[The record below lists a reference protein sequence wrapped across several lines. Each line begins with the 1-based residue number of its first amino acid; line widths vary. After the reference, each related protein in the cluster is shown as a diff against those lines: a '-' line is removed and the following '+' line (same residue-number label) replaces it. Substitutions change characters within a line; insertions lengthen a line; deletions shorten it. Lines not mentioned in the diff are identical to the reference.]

1 MVSLGN
7 EARSTDSTRSP
18 CRASSIAVAAPPTR
32 APTTITSYRPA
43 PIAVSSCRY
52 PYATVWS
59 LCTVATVMAGQKA
72 SGQRRLTRDDW
83 ITAALAA
90 IADGGL
96 AAVGVEPLA
105 ARLGATKGS
114 FYWHFEN
121 RGALLEAAIRHWEK
135 ETTTDVVAEITAA
148 RDAPGQPVPAPGGRR
163 DRARRAG
170 PGWPGA
176 ARQRH
181 ASRGRTSL
189 AADHRRPAQPD
200 HHGAPAPGIP
210 PAEARRRALL
220 AYSAYLG
227 HGQLAHSTPGV
238 LPATRAGRRA
248 YLDDAIRA
256 LTTP

>member
-1 MVSLGN
+1 
-7 EARSTDSTRSP
+7 
-18 CRASSIAVAAPPTR
+18 
-32 APTTITSYRPA
+32 
-43 PIAVSSCRY
+43 
-52 PYATVWS
+52 
-59 LCTVATVMAGQKA
+59 MAEPKA

-121 RGALLEAAIRHWEK
+121 RDALLQAAVSRWEK

-148 RDAPGQPVPAPGGRR
+148 RDAPASQFRRLVASVIERAEQDRVGPALLASAAHPAVAPALERVT
-163 DRARRAG
+163 
-170 PGWPGA
+170 A
-176 ARQRH
+176 ARLDLI
-181 ASRGRTSL
+181 TL
-189 AADHRRPAQPD
+189 VFRRLGFAQ
-200 HHGAPAPGIP
+200 AQ
-210 PAEARRRALL
+210 ARRRALL

-227 HGQLAHSTPGV
+227 HGQLAHSAPGV

>member
-1 MVSLGN
+1 
-7 EARSTDSTRSP
+7 
-18 CRASSIAVAAPPTR
+18 
-32 APTTITSYRPA
+32 
-43 PIAVSSCRY
+43 
-52 PYATVWS
+52 
-59 LCTVATVMAGQKA
+59 MAQRKT

-121 RGALLEAAIRHWEK
+121 REALLAAAISRWEQ

-148 RDAPGQPVPAPGGRR
+148 RDAPASQFRRLVAGVIERAEQDRVGPALLASAGHLAVAPVLERVT
-163 DRARRAG
+163 
-170 PGWPGA
+170 A
-176 ARQRH
+176 ARLDLI
-181 ASRGRTSL
+181 TMVF
-189 AADHRRPAQPD
+189 RRLGFTQAQ
-200 HHGAPAPGIP
+200 
-210 PAEARRRALL
+210 ARRRALL
-220 AYSAYLG
+220 AYSSYLG

-238 LPATRAGRRA
+238 LPATKAGRRA

-256 LTTP
+256 LTTR

>member
-1 MVSLGN
+1 
-7 EARSTDSTRSP
+7 
-18 CRASSIAVAAPPTR
+18 
-32 APTTITSYRPA
+32 
-43 PIAVSSCRY
+43 
-52 PYATVWS
+52 
-59 LCTVATVMAGQKA
+59 MAEQKA

-83 ITAALAA
+83 ITAALRA

-121 RGALLEAAIRHWEK
+121 RDALLEAAIRRWEK

-148 RDAPGQPVPAPGGRR
+148 RDAPASQFRR
-163 DRARRAG
+163 LG
-170 PGWPGA
+170 F
-176 ARQRH
+176 
-181 ASRGRTSL
+181 
-189 AADHRRPAQPD
+189 
-200 HHGAPAPGIP
+200 P

-256 LTTP
+256 LTTR

>member
-1 MVSLGN
+1 
-7 EARSTDSTRSP
+7 
-18 CRASSIAVAAPPTR
+18 
-32 APTTITSYRPA
+32 
-43 PIAVSSCRY
+43 
-52 PYATVWS
+52 
-59 LCTVATVMAGQKA
+59 MAERKT

-121 RGALLEAAIRHWEK
+121 RDALLQAAISRWEQ
-135 ETTTDVVAEITAA
+135 ETTTDVVTEITTA
-148 RDAPGQPVPAPGGRR
+148 RDAPASQFRRLVADVIERAEQDRVGPALLASAAHPAVAPVL
-163 DRARRAG
+163 DRVT
-170 PGWPGA
+170 A
-176 ARQRH
+176 ARLDLI
-181 ASRGRTSL
+181 TMVF
-189 AADHRRPAQPD
+189 RRLGFPQAQ
-200 HHGAPAPGIP
+200 
-210 PAEARRRALL
+210 ARRRALL
-220 AYSAYLG
+220 AYSSYLG

-256 LTTP
+256 LTTR